1 MQYGG
6 FDSRLFE
13 GQSIAIDRPER
24 DLSMSSFD
32 FVNRANAEYI
42 EQIFQQY
49 KRDPASVEEVW
60 RAYFAGFEMGAARTD
75 LPTVF
80 AAGTDGD
87 VDPEFRAGIFDLV
100 HTYRDMGHYSATL
113 DPLGL
118 TVRGEHP
125 TLDLSN
131 FNLKTTDLSRS
142 VGRGGFA
149 GATDGSLRDLIEKL
163 RLTYC
168 NTVGVEF
175 SGISDK
181 TQRDWLQNRV
191 EQTYNHPQLTPAEKK
206 NLLFELIAAEEFE
219 QYLARAF
226 IGAKRFSIE
235 GGESLIPILNG
246 IVEHG
251 GATTGSDAV
260 IMAMAHRG
268 RLNVLAHVL
277 NKPYEIILSEFAGTA
292 AKPAGVQG
300 DGDVKYH
307 LGYANS
313 RPLPDQRHVK
323 VSLLPNPSH
332 LELINP
338 IQQGIVRCKQE
349 WLDDK
354 TRIRTIP
361 LCMHGDAAFCGQ
373 GIVAETLSLSELP
386 GYETGGTI
394 HIIVNNQIGFTT
406 SPRQGRFTPYPTDMA
421 KAIQAPIFHVNGD
434 DPQACQHV
442 AKIAVEF
449 RQKFKCDVII
459 DLWCYRRHGHN
470 ETDEPS
476 FTQPLMYKTIAAHP
490 TVRAIYQKKLLD
502 SQSATQEEVDQMKQ
516 MVLARLTSA
525 RELAREVRPRTKV
538 PRFSG
543 VWTGFGPAGED
554 WSANTIVKKSELQ
567 KIVDAYDKAP
577 ANFTYHPKLEKGV
590 IASRKEMV
598 KTGQNID
605 WGGAEML
612 AFGSLLLD
620 GHNIRFTGQDVERG
634 TFSHRHAVYH
644 DYNTGD
650 TYTPLCNIDGATGHF
665 FILNSMLSEE
675 AVLAFEWGYASGDPR
690 NLVLWE
696 AQFGDF
702 VNGAQN
708 IIDQIIAAS
717 ESKWHYM
724 AGLVMLLPHGYEGAG
739 PEHSNA
745 YVERFL
751 SLCAEE
757 NMQVA
762 MPSRPSTYFH
772 MLRRQQHRKFRKP
785 LVLFMPKNL
794 LRRADASS
802 SIEELTDHQLEL
814 VINDSHVKDRD
825 KVKRLLLCSGK
836 VYYALNKARLEN
848 KIDDI
853 AIIRLE
859 QFYPLPE
866 KELIAVLNEYRRVS
880 EVCWVQEE
888 PQNRGA
894 WTFIQPILRTML
906 PDLLVSYHGREAA
919 ASPATGSAAMH
930 ETEEREL
937 VSSAL
942 DLAKRQKNAET
953 PAELPVSSKT

>member
-1 MQYGG
+1 M
-6 FDSRLFE
+6 
-13 GQSIAIDRPER
+13 P
-24 DLSMSSFD
+24 SFD

-42 EQIFQQY
+42 EQVFQQY
-49 KRDPASVEEVW
+49 KKDPNSVEEIW
-60 RAYFAGFEMGAARTD
+60 KAYFAGFEMGAARTD

-80 AAGTDGD
+80 SAGKDGD

-100 HTYRDMGHYSATL
+100 HTYRELGHYSASL
-113 DPLGL
+113 DPLGI
-118 TVRGEHP
+118 TKRGEHP
-125 TLDLSN
+125 MLDLSN
-131 FNLKTTDLSRS
+131 FNLKTTDLSRN
-142 VGRGGFA
+142 VGRGGY
-149 GATDGSLRDLIEKL
+149 GGPTDGTLRDLIEKL
-163 RLTYC
+163 RYTYC
-168 NTVGVEF
+168 DTIGVEF
-175 SGISDK
+175 TGIADK
-181 TQRDWLQNRV
+181 DQRDWLQARI
-191 EQTYNHPQLTPAEKK
+191 EQTHNHPPLTSEEKK
-206 NLLFELIAAEEFE
+206 NLLFQLIAAEEFE
-219 QYLARAF
+219 QYLGRAF

-235 GGESLIPILNG
+235 GGESLIPILNN

-251 GATTGSDAV
+251 GAHFGSDAV
-260 IMAMAHRG
+260 VMAMAHRG

-307 LGYANS
+307 LGYANT
-313 RPLPDQRHVK
+313 RPLPDKKQVK

-349 WLDDK
+349 WLDDRNR
-354 TRIRTIP
+354 TRTIP

-373 GIVAETLSLSELP
+373 GIVTETLSLSELP

-406 SPRQGRFTPYPTDMA
+406 SPKQGRFTPYPTDMA

-434 DPQACQHV
+434 DPEACQHV
-442 AKIAVEF
+442 ARIAVEF

-476 FTQPLMYKTIAAHP
+476 FTQPLMYKTISKHP
-490 TVRAIYQKKLLD
+490 SVRASYQKKIIE
-502 SQSATQEEVDQMKQ
+502 SGAITQADADQMKQ
-516 MVLARLTSA
+516 LVISRLTSA

-538 PRFSG
+538 PRFGG
-543 VWTGFGPAGED
+543 VWSGFGVAGDD
-554 WSANTIVKKSELQ
+554 WSADTVVPRARLE
-567 KIVDAYDKAP
+567 KIIETYNKAP
-577 ANFTYHPKLEKGV
+577 AGFTYHPKLEKGV
-590 IASRKEMV
+590 IAARREMV
-598 KTGQNID
+598 KNGKLID
-605 WGGAEML
+605 WGCAEML
-612 AFGSLLLD
+612 AFGSILQD
-620 GHNIRFTGQDVERG
+620 GHSIRFTGQDVERG

-644 DYNTGD
+644 DYENGNC
-650 TYTPLCNIDGATGHF
+650 YTPLQNIEGATGEF
-665 FILNSMLSEE
+665 FIMNSMLSEE
-675 AVLAFEWGYASGDPR
+675 AVLAYEWGYASADPR

-724 AGLVMLLPHGYEGAG
+724 SGLAMLLPHGYEGAG

-772 MLRRQQHRKFRKP
+772 MLRRQQLRKFRKP

-794 LRRADASS
+794 LRRPDASS
-802 SIEELTDHQLEL
+802 SIEELTDNQIEL
-814 VINDSHVKDRD
+814 VIDDAHIADRD

-836 VYYALNKARLEN
+836 VYYTLNKTRNEN
-848 KIDDI
+848 KIDDT

-859 QFYPLPE
+859 QFYPLP
-866 KELIAVLNEYRRVS
+866 KAELVAVLNKYRRAS

-894 WTFIQPILRTML
+894 WSYMQPILRAML

-930 ETEEREL
+930 EAEEREL
-937 VSSAL
+937 IASAL
-942 DLAKRQKNAET
+942 DLARRANAKLPESVGAS
-953 PAELPVSSKT
+953 PATTASKV

>member
-1 MQYGG
+1 
-6 FDSRLFE
+6 
-13 GQSIAIDRPER
+13 
-24 DLSMSSFD
+24 
-32 FVNRANAEYI
+32 
-42 EQIFQQY
+42 
-49 KRDPASVEEVW
+49 
-60 RAYFAGFEMGAARTD
+60 
-75 LPTVF
+75 
-80 AAGTDGD
+80 
-87 VDPEFRAGIFDLV
+87 
-100 HTYRDMGHYSATL
+100 
-113 DPLGL
+113 
-118 TVRGEHP
+118 
-125 TLDLSN
+125 
-131 FNLKTTDLSRS
+131 
-142 VGRGGFA
+142 
-149 GATDGSLRDLIEKL
+149 
-163 RLTYC
+163 
-168 NTVGVEF
+168 
-175 SGISDK
+175 
-181 TQRDWLQNRV
+181 
-191 EQTYNHPQLTPAEKK
+191 
-206 NLLFELIAAEEFE
+206 
-219 QYLARAF
+219 
-226 IGAKRFSIE
+226 
-235 GGESLIPILNG
+235 
-246 IVEHG
+246 
-251 GATTGSDAV
+251 
-260 IMAMAHRG
+260 MAMAHRG

-277 NKPYEIILSEFAGTA
+277 NKPYEIIVSEFAGTA

-307 LGYANS
+307 LGYANT
-313 RPLPDQRHVK
+313 RPLPEKKQVK

-354 TRIRTIP
+354 TRTRTIP

-373 GIVAETLSLSELP
+373 GIVTETLSLSELP
-386 GYETGGTI
+386 GYDTGGTI
-394 HIIVNNQIGFTT
+394 HVIINNQIGFTT

-434 DPQACQHV
+434 DPEACQHV

-449 RQKFKCDVII
+449 RQMFKCDVII

-476 FTQPLMYKTIAAHP
+476 FTQPLMYKKIAQHA
-490 TVRAIYQKKLLD
+490 TTRTIYQKKLIDLGEF
-502 SQSATQEEVDQMKQ
+502 TQEEADQMKQ
-516 MVLARLTSA
+516 IVLSRLTSA

-543 VWTGFGPAGED
+543 VWTGFGPAGVD
-554 WSANTIVKKSELQ
+554 WSAETSVKRAVLET
-567 KIVDAYDKAP
+567 VVAAYDKSP
-577 ANFTYHPKLEKGV
+577 EGFTYHPKLEKGV
-590 IASRKEMV
+590 IAARKEMV
-598 KTGQNID
+598 KTGKNID
-605 WGGAEML
+605 WGAAEML
-612 AFGSLLLD
+612 AFGSILLD

-644 DYNTGD
+644 DYNTGE
-650 TYTPLCNIDGATGHF
+650 TFTPLANIDGATGDF
-665 FILNSMLSEE
+665 FIMNSMLSEE
-675 AVLAFEWGYASGDPR
+675 AVLAYEWGYASADPR

-708 IIDQIIAAS
+708 IIDQIIAAA

-724 AGLVMLLPHGYEGAG
+724 SGLVMLLPHGYEGAG

-772 MLRRQQHRKFRKP
+772 MLRRQQHRTFRKP

-794 LRRADASS
+794 LRRADTSS
-802 SIEELTDHQLEL
+802 SIEELTDSQLEL
-814 VINDSHVKDRD
+814 VIDDAHVTDRD

-836 VYYALNKARLEN
+836 VYYTLNKARIEN
-848 KIDDI
+848 KIDDV

-859 QFYPLPE
+859 QFYPMPKPE
-866 KELIAVLNEYRRVS
+866 LTAVLNKYRRVS

-894 WTFIQPILRTML
+894 WSYMQPILRAML

-919 ASPATGSAAMH
+919 ASPATGSSAMH
-930 ETEEREL
+930 EAEEREL
-937 VSSAL
+937 IASAL
-942 DLAKRQKNAET
+942 DLTAPNAPAAAPT
-953 PAELPVSSKT
+953 AGQPAEVAVKA

>member
-1 MQYGG
+1 M
-6 FDSRLFE
+6 E
-13 GQSIAIDRPER
+13 IMA
-24 DLSMSSFD
+24 SFD
-32 FVNRANAEYI
+32 FVNRENAEYI
-42 EQIFQQY
+42 EQQFQQF
-49 KRDPASVEEVW
+49 KKDPTSVPELW

-80 AAGTDGD
+80 SAGKDGD
-87 VDPEFRAGIFDLV
+87 VDPEFRAGIYDLV
-100 HTYRDMGHYSATL
+100 HTYREMGHYSATL

-118 TVRGEHP
+118 VIRGEHP
-125 TLDLSN
+125 MLGVQN
-131 FNLKTTDLSRS
+131 FNLKTTDLSRN
-142 VGRGGFA
+142 VGRGGFG
-149 GATDGSLRDLIEKL
+149 GATDGTLRDLIEKL

-168 NTVGVEF
+168 NTVGIEF
-175 SGISDK
+175 TGIADK
-181 TQRDWLQNRV
+181 EQRDWLQARI
-191 EQTYNHPQLTPAEKK
+191 EQTYNHPKLTPAEKK
-206 NLLFELIAAEEFE
+206 ALLFQLIACEEFE
-219 QYLARAF
+219 QYLGRAF

-246 IVEHG
+246 IIEHG
-251 GATTGSDAV
+251 GAECGSDAV
-260 IMAMAHRG
+260 VMAMAHRG

-292 AKPAGVQG
+292 AKPAGIQG

-313 RPLPDQRHVK
+313 RPLPDKKQVK

-354 TRIRTIP
+354 TRTRTIP

-406 SPRQGRFTPYPTDMA
+406 PPKQGRFTPYATDMA

-434 DPQACQHV
+434 DPEACQHV
-442 AKIAVEF
+442 ARIAVEF
-449 RQKFKCDVII
+449 RQRFKCDVII

-470 ETDEPS
+470 EQDEPS
-476 FTQPLMYKTIAAHP
+476 FTQPLMYKAIAAQP
-490 TVRAIYQKKLLD
+490 SVRAIYEKKIID
-502 SQSATQEEVDQMKQ
+502 SGDLPQEEADQMKQ
-516 MVLARLTSA
+516 LVISRLTSA
-525 RELAREVRPRTKV
+525 RELAREVRPRTKI
-538 PRFSG
+538 PRFGG
-543 VWTGFGPAGED
+543 VWSGFGRAGED
-554 WSANTIVKKSELQ
+554 WSANTVVPRDALEK
-567 KIVDAYDKAP
+567 VVAAYDKAP
-577 ANFTYHPKLEKGV
+577 EGFAYHPKLEKGV
-590 IASRKEMV
+590 IAARKEMV
-598 KTGQNID
+598 RGGKNID
-605 WGGAEML
+605 WGCAEML
-612 AFGSLLLD
+612 AFGTILQD

-644 DYNTGD
+644 DYNNGQTF
-650 TYTPLCNIDGATGHF
+650 TPLCHVDGAKGDF
-665 FILNSMLSEE
+665 FIMNSMLSEE
-675 AVLAFEWGYASGDPR
+675 AVLAYEWGYASADPR

-724 AGLVMLLPHGYEGAG
+724 AGLVMLLPHGYEGQG

-772 MLRRQQHRKFRKP
+772 MLRRQQLRTFRKP
-785 LVLFMPKNL
+785 LILFMPKNL

-802 SIEELTDHQLEL
+802 SIEELTDQQLEL
-814 VINDSHVKDRD
+814 VIDDPHVADRD

-836 VYYALNKARLEN
+836 VYYTLNKAREEH
-848 KIDDI
+848 KIDDV
-853 AIIRLE
+853 AILRLE
-859 QFYPLPE
+859 QFYPLPQA
-866 KELIAVLNEYRRVS
+866 ELVATMNKYRRAS

-888 PQNRGA
+888 PQNRGG
-894 WTFIQPILRTML
+894 WSYLQPILRTML
-906 PDLLVSYHGREAA
+906 PDMLVSFHGRESA
-919 ASPATGSAAMH
+919 ASPATGSAKMH
-930 ETEEREL
+930 EAEEREF
-937 VSSAL
+937 VTSAL
-942 DLAKRQKNAET
+942 DLTKHET
-953 PAELPVSSKT
+953 PAVPAPAPATAKATETAKS

>member
-1 MQYGG
+1 M
-6 FDSRLFE
+6 
-13 GQSIAIDRPER
+13 P
-24 DLSMSSFD
+24 SFD
-32 FVNRANAEYI
+32 FVNRENAEYI
-42 EQIFQQY
+42 EQVFQQY
-49 KRDPASVEEVW
+49 KKDPNSVEEVW
-60 RAYFAGFEMGAARTD
+60 KAYFSGFEMGAARTD

-80 AAGTDGD
+80 CAGKDGD

-100 HTYRDMGHYSATL
+100 HTYRELGHYSAVL

-118 TVRGEHP
+118 NKRGEHP
-125 TLDLSN
+125 MLDLSN
-131 FNLKTTDLSRS
+131 FNLKTTDLSRN
-142 VGRGGFA
+142 VGRGGF
-149 GATDGSLRDLIEKL
+149 GGPTDGSLRDLIEKL
-163 RLTYC
+163 RFTYC
-168 NTVGVEF
+168 NTIGIEF
-175 SGISDK
+175 TGIADK
-181 TQRDWLQNRV
+181 VQRDWLQDRV
-191 EQTYNHPQLTPAEKK
+191 EQTHNHPPLTDQEKK
-206 NLLFELIAAEEFE
+206 TLLFQLVAAEEFE
-219 QYLARAF
+219 QYLGRAF
-226 IGAKRFSIE
+226 VGAKRFSIE
-235 GGESLIPILNG
+235 GGESLIPILNN

-251 GATTGSDAV
+251 GANFGSDAV

-307 LGYANS
+307 LGYANT
-313 RPLPDQRHVK
+313 RPLPEKKQVK

-354 TRIRTIP
+354 TRTRTIP

-373 GIVAETLSLSELP
+373 GIVTETLSLSELP

-434 DPQACQHV
+434 DPEACQHV
-442 AKIAVEF
+442 ARIAVEF
-449 RQKFKCDVII
+449 RQRFKCDVII
-459 DLWCYRRHGHN
+459 DIWCYRRHGHN
-470 ETDEPS
+470 EADEPS
-476 FTQPLMYKTIAAHP
+476 FTQPLMYKAIGNHAS
-490 TVRAIYQKKLLD
+490 VRTIYQKKLIE
-502 SQSATQEEVDQMKQ
+502 AGNITQAEADQMKQ
-516 MVLARLTSA
+516 LVISRLTSA

-538 PRFSG
+538 PRFGG
-543 VWTGFGPAGED
+543 VWSGFGVAGDD
-554 WSANTIVKKSELQ
+554 WSADTAVPRARLEK
-567 KIVDAYDKAP
+567 VVAAYDKRP
-577 ANFTYHPKLEKGV
+577 EGFTYHPKLEKGV
-590 IASRKEMV
+590 IATRKEMV
-598 KTGQNID
+598 KSGKLID
-605 WGGAEML
+605 WGCAEML
-612 AFGSLLLD
+612 AFGSLLQD
-620 GHNIRFTGQDVERG
+620 GHSIRFTGQDVERG

-644 DYNTGD
+644 DYENGS
-650 TYTPLCNIDGATGHF
+650 TYTPLQHIDGATGEF
-665 FILNSMLSEE
+665 FIMNSMLSEE

-708 IIDQIIAAS
+708 IIDQIIAAA

-762 MPSRPSTYFH
+762 MPSCPSSYFH
-772 MLRRQQHRKFRKP
+772 MLRRQQLRKFRKP

-802 SIEELTDHQLEL
+802 PIEELTDKTMEL
-814 VINDSHVKDRD
+814 VIDDAHVTDRD

-836 VYYALNKARLEN
+836 VYYTLNKTRNEN
-848 KIDDI
+848 KIDDT

-859 QFYPLPE
+859 QFYPLP
-866 KELIAVLNEYRRVS
+866 KAELVAVLNKYRRVS

-894 WTFIQPILRTML
+894 WTYIQPILRSML

-930 ETEEREL
+930 EAEEREL
-937 VSSAL
+937 VASAL
-942 DLAKRQKNAET
+942 DLARRAGAKLPDSVGAS
-953 PAELPVSSKT
+953 PATVASKV